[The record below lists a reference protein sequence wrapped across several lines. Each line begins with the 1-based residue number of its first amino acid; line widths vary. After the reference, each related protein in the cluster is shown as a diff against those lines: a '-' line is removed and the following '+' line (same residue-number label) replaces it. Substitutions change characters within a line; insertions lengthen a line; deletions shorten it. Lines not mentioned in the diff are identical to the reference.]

1 MVTTKK
7 TVKKTVKKEVKKTNV
22 VDLWAEE
29 IEQAQLE
36 AELEPKEEKEEVKE
50 EVKEEK
56 KETKRAIGSIK
67 GWRKVYQWIGTVKT
81 QALRGPISRDLLPA
95 DIQRW
100 LTNKWYGTNVYLKDK
115 EWLER
120 HNVDMSMVEK
130 LKKFISDNY
139 L

>member
-1 MVTTKK
+1 MVTKKK
-7 TVKKTVKKEVKKTNV
+7 TAKKTVKKEVKKTNV

-29 IEQAQLE
+29 IEQAQLK
-36 AELEPKEEKEEVKE
+36 AEETKEEVKEETKE

-67 GWRKVYQWIGTVKT
+67 GWRKVYQGIGTIKT
-81 QALRGPISRDLLPA
+81 QYLRWPISKDLLPA

-120 HNVDMSMVEK
+120 HNVDMTMIEK

>member
-1 MVTTKK
+1 MVTKKK
-7 TVKKTVKKEVKKTNV
+7 TAKKTVKKEVKKTNV

-29 IEQAQLE
+29 
-36 AELEPKEEKEEVKE
+36 
-50 EVKEEK
+50 KEEK
-56 KETKRAIGSIK
+56 KETKKEEKRAIGSIK
-67 GWRKVYQWIGTVKT
+67 GWRKVYQWIGTIKT
-81 QALRGPISRDLLPA
+81 QYLRWPISKDLLPA

-120 HNVDMSMVEK
+120 HNVDMKMIEK